1 MDFATA
7 ITLLYFSSR
16 FLRGFVKY
24 AFGGKSFKAKMQRME
39 EEALIKAKANNGNEV
54 RKFSFQHSLPVLTIT
69 LTEGFEASLILAAA
83 GYFNIE
89 WTVIG
94 AVISLLLL
102 GVVSMFSYE
111 YLVRAPRW
119 LLDMIAGIVLL
130 TFGLL
135 FLIQGIL
142 ALQAGTL

>member
-1 MDFATA
+1 
-7 ITLLYFSSR
+7 
-16 FLRGFVKY
+16 V
-24 AFGGKSFKAKMQRME
+24 
-39 EEALIKAKANNGNEV
+39 KAKANNGDAV
-54 RKFSFQHSLPVLTIT
+54 QKFSFQHSLPVLTIT

-83 GYFNIE
+83 GAFNFE
-89 WTVIG
+89 WTIIG
-94 AVISLLLL
+94 AIVSLLLL

-135 FLIQGIL
+135 FFVQGIL
-142 ALQAGTL
+142 AFQAGTL